1 MKTRR
6 MLAMLQVILLFL
18 GLISS
23 VSAAG
28 EITPYY
34 NNVMSVQTT
43 ASVSASGLLTI
54 RNTYSGIQGETTKA
68 VITTYV
74 EKKVLGLFWSKVD
87 LGITDDQ
94 WVDTIYNYTYN
105 GTHSVQL
112 ESTGTYRVTATY
124 VISGTGGAADEIEKT
139 YEVTY

>member
-6 MLAMLQVILLFL
+6 MLAMIQVILLFF

-34 NNVMSVQTT
+34 NNV
-43 ASVSASGLLTI
+43 VSAYTSATVSENGFLTI
-54 RNTYSGIQGETTKA
+54 RNTYTGRQNVTTKA

-74 EKKVLGLFWSKVD
+74 EKKVLGLFWTRVD

-94 WVDTIYNYTYN
+94 WVDTIYNYIYN

-112 ESTGTYRVTATY
+112 EATGTYRITATY
-124 VISGTGGAADEIEKT
+124 VISGTGGTADEIEKT
-139 YEVTY
+139 YEITY

>member
-1 MKTRR
+1 MNTRR
-6 MLAMLQVILLFL
+6 MLAALQVVLLFMS
-18 GLISS
+18 LIFS

-34 NNVMSVQTT
+34 NNVVNVRTT
-43 ASVSASGLLTI
+43 ASVSESGILTI
-54 RNTYSGIQGETTKA
+54 RNTYTGSQGKTTQA

-74 EKKVLGLFWSKVD
+74 EKKVLGLFWTRVD

>member
-6 MLAMLQVILLFL
+6 MLAMLQVILLFF

-34 NNVMSVQTT
+34 NNVMTVRTT
-43 ASVSASGLLTI
+43 ATISESGLLTI
-54 RNTYSGIQGETTKA
+54 KNSYTGIQGETTKA

-74 EKKVLGLFWSKVD
+74 EKKILGLFWSRVD

-94 WVDTIYNYTYN
+94 WVDTIYNYTYS

-112 ESTGTYRVTATY
+112 ESTGTYRITATFI
-124 VISGTGGAADEIEKT
+124 ISGTGGAADEIEKT
-139 YEVTY
+139 YEATY